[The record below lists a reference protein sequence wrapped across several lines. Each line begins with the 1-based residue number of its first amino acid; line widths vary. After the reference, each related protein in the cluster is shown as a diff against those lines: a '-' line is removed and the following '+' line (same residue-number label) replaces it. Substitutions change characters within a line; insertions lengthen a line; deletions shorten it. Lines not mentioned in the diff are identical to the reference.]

1 MSVLDDLLASLV
13 GDAPVREVCTCV
25 HWTAVVSRYCGLA
38 STLHSER
45 HPHGHM
51 VVRGVGSLHERSA
64 LELAQYAKSER
75 LLEASIGMAAIN
87 SLLDVDEE
95 RCVELNA
102 AAWLAERG
110 RGKKVAIVGSFPF
123 VGRLRQEA
131 DELWV
136 LERHPMEGERG
147 AGEASYILPQADVVA
162 ITGTSLV
169 NRTFEELLALCRR
182 DSSILVLG
190 PTTPLSPVLFDYGVD
205 VISGTKVVDVEL
217 VLRLISQGATF
228 RQLKGPGVR
237 LLTMTRKGGEV
248 DA

>member
-1 MSVLDDLLASLV
+1 VSVLDELLASLV
-13 GDAPVREVCTCV
+13 ADSPVREVRTCL
-25 HWTAVVSRYCGLA
+25 HWTAVVSRHCGLA

-45 HPHGHM
+45 HPHGDM

-64 LELAQYAKSER
+64 LELAQYAKSEG

-123 VGRLRQEA
+123 VSGLRKEV

-136 LERHPMEGERG
+136 LERRPMEGEQG
-147 AGEASYILPQADVVA
+147 AEEASHIIPEADVVA
-162 ITGTSLV
+162 ITGTSLI
-169 NRTFEELLALCRR
+169 NHTFEELLALCRR
-182 DSSILVLG
+182 DSSIMVLG

-205 VISGTKVVDVEL
+205 VISGTKVVDAEL

-228 RQLKGPGVR
+228 RQVKGPGVR
-237 LLTMTRKGGEV
+237 LLTMTSSHK
-248 DA
+248 